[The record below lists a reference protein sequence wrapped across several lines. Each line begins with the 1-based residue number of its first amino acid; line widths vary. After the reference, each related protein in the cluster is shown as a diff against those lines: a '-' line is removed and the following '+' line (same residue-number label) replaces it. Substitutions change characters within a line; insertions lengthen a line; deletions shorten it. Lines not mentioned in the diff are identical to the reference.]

1 MAEALVQRAGGEQG
15 RFRSSL
21 VDTSPGSTEQPEGEG
36 WLLIYLDVITLMLTL
51 FVVLLAFTEFDAVER
66 SPETPVVE
74 AFPAPP
80 VLPVLDLPPAPA
92 VVSVIETEPTA
103 EPEPVPEPAP
113 PLDIPELAEGID
125 VEVEAGR
132 ISFRIRDNLLF
143 PSGEAGLTREGYVV
157 LDSLVPTLLA
167 SSDPLSVE
175 GHTDNVPIATER
187 FPSNWELSVA
197 RASVVLRYLESRGVG
212 SERLRAIGYADTR
225 PLADNST
232 ADGRAANRRV
242 QLVLHRD
249 DL

>member
-21 VDTSPGSTEQPEGEG
+21 VDASPGNGEQPEGEG

-92 VVSVIETEPTA
+92 VVSVIETEPPA
-103 EPEPVPEPAP
+103 VPEPAP

-143 PSGEAGLTREGYVV
+143 PSGEAGLTQEGYAV

-197 RASVVLRYLESRGVG
+197 RASMVLRYLESRGVESG
-212 SERLRAIGYADTR
+212 RLRAIGYADTR
-225 PLADNST
+225 PLAENST

-242 QLVLHRD
+242 QLVLHRE

>member
-1 MAEALVQRAGGEQG
+1 MAEALVHRTGSEPG

-21 VDTSPGSTEQPEGEG
+21 AGSSVAGGEQSEGDG

-74 AFPAPP
+74 AFLEPP
-80 VLPVLDLPPAPA
+80 VLPVLELPSAPA
-92 VVSVIETEPTA
+92 QTVIAPSEPDPVA
-103 EPEPVPEPAP
+103 EPVPA
-113 PLDIPELAEGID
+113 LELPDLADGID

-143 PSGEAGLTREGYVV
+143 SSGEAGLTAEGYAV
-157 LDSLVPTLLA
+157 LDSLVPTLRA
-167 SSDPLSVE
+167 SADPLSVE
-175 GHTDNVPIATER
+175 GHTDNLPIATER

-197 RASVVLRYLESRGVG
+197 RASVVLRYLESRGVE

-225 PLADNST
+225 PLADNAT
-232 ADGRAANRRV
+232 VEGRARNRRV
-242 QLVLHRD
+242 QLVLHREE
-249 DL
+249 L